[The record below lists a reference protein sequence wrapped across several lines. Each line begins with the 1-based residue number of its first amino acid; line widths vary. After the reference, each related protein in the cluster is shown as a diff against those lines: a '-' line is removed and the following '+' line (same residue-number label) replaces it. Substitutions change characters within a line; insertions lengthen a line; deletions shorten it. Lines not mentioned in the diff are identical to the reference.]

1 MAGGRSG
8 QMSGMERRPDGHFGF
23 ARRPQD
29 GAALLPADL
38 PSVGDS
44 PPDIGREE
52 IESHTEQ
59 KSAPRQSGG
68 DGPTE
73 DDGWVVRPKVRQAGE
88 KGASSSQ
95 SSSSSQPRMRRR
107 PGVTH
112 HETAS
117 LARSPEYRSVSKR
130 WFALGLAGMVYVTGI
145 AGLWSMVQAFDGPGS
160 PAITPADGNNNLPPL
175 DHQVDMQ
182 DARLDGPF
190 IPRFRPEIR
199 SGDDADIANSDFQ
212 KKI

>member
-1 MAGGRSG
+1 
-8 QMSGMERRPDGHFGF
+8 MERRPDGHFGF

-38 PSVGDS
+38 PSAEDASPEVGQVGIDPHLERTSAPEPSVGD
-44 PPDIGREE
+44 R
-52 IESHTEQ
+52 
-59 KSAPRQSGG
+59 
-68 DGPTE
+68 PTE
-73 DDGWVVRPKVRQAGE
+73 DDGWVVRPKVRQAIGD
-88 KGASSSQ
+88 GGSPSQ

-145 AGLWSMVQAFDGPGS
+145 AGLWSMVQTFDGPGS
-160 PAITPADGNNNLPPL
+160 PAITPADGNNDLPPL
-175 DHQVDMQ
+175 DQQVDMQ

-199 SGDDADIANSDFQ
+199 SGDDADVANSLFQ